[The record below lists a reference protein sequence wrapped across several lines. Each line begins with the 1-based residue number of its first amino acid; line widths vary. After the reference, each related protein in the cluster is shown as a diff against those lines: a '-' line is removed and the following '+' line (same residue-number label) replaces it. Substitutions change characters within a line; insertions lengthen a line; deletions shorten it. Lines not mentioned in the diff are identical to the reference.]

1 MASLPSGA
9 TLTIISDGNTPNTG
23 KYIAT
28 LSGTYTAADIVLDP
42 SSTTRLGIKPNHV
55 RITNLTDRKS
65 VEAVYGSV
73 SGLVT
78 VANGTRTYAEHGL
91 TFTDRSLSI
100 DVSVL
105 DVITSNDTSLIEIQS

>member
-1 MASLPSGA
+1 MA
-9 TLTIISDGNTPNTG
+9 TLPTGAVLTVISNGNTPHTG

-28 LSGTYTAADIVLDP
+28 LSGSFTASDIVLDAAAA
-42 SSTTRLGIKPNHV
+42 TGLGIKPNHV
-55 RITNLTDRKS
+55 RITNMTDRKS

-91 TFTDRSLSI
+91 TFADRSLSI